1 MNNNYSHWM
10 TSYVNH
16 YELLEPIKN
25 LSLSEGLDLLSQDF
39 EYFITKQIPVWTRSP
54 GSEIRLL
61 FETILPVRN
70 FNEYTNVHQREQKL
84 YYIHISTWL
93 FIRRRFHYKLVKNRI
108 KFVVFRDEQ

>member
-1 MNNNYSHWM
+1 MPNNYSHWM
-10 TSYVNH
+10 TSYVNN
-16 YELLEPIKN
+16 YGLLKPIKN

-39 EYFITKQIPVWTRSP
+39 EYFITKQRPVWTKSP

-70 FNEYTNVHQREQKL
+70 FNEYTNVHQKV
-84 YYIHISTWL
+84 YYVHISTWL